1 MPIFLICLQI
11 LIVINLYFICLE
23 KKKKK
28 KKKKEKEPEVVM
40 GTLTDDD
47 MKLLLAKTGFN
58 VEEITQWHFD
68 FLDECPTGKLSKAHL
83 QRLFKRVFPYGDT
96 ENFVVFIFR
105 LFDTDRSNI
114 LEFTEFLQVNT
125 FRYRIFL
132 S

>member
-1 MPIFLICLQI
+1 
-11 LIVINLYFICLE
+11 
-23 KKKKK
+23 
-28 KKKKEKEPEVVM
+28 M

-114 LEFTEFLQVNT
+114 LEFTEFLQVNP
-125 FRYRIFL
+125 FRYRSCAFPVDLQGFSKGIYNTSSYTYFSDEIHKNYQKFSINFL
-132 S
+132 

>member
-1 MPIFLICLQI
+1 
-11 LIVINLYFICLE
+11 
-23 KKKKK
+23 
-28 KKKKEKEPEVVM
+28 M

-114 LEFTEFLQVNT
+114 LEFTEFLQVNPLK
-125 FRYRIFL
+125 YRSCAFTVDYQCSTVLQDSQFSTKIPNFMNFGL
-132 S
+132 LY